1 MKRFKGPHNALL
13 YFGILAALYLI
24 LTLALPPSHMT
35 MNLYHL
41 SALQYRVLIFVV
53 LLPVIAIWLAAFYG
67 YWKIKEYASL
77 IEDTLEGPAYR
88 FIADGMMWL
97 AWGLPIPAIISAV
110 VSAIANNNPGFYE
123 ASVIITNYANLIVP
137 FIALHIL
144 SSGSRTLLERANL
157 RISIITTKLL
167 VLLFVILGSVYC
179 YYVFHDTSR
188 AHSVYFLPN
197 WLLLFTIVVPYLY
210 AWFMGLLAAYEI
222 NLISHHSGGLLYK
235 QALQHLARGL
245 TIIVASSIGLQY
257 LRSLLSPKGLSLGYI
272 LVVIY
277 ILLFIIGAG
286 YALMAYGAK
295 KLKRIEEV

>member
-1 MKRFKGPHNALL
+1 MKAIRRPHNALL
-13 YFGILAALYLI
+13 YFGIVAIAYLV
-24 LTLALPPSHMT
+24 LSLALPPNRMT
-35 MNLYHL
+35 VSLYHL
-41 SALQYRVLIFVV
+41 SALQYRVLIFIVV
-53 LLPVIAIWLAAFYG
+53 LPVMAIWLAAFYG

-77 IEDTLEGPAYR
+77 IEETAEGPAYR

-97 AWGLPIPAIISAV
+97 AWGLPIPGIINV
-110 VSAIANNNPGFYE
+110 IVNAIANNNPGFYD
-123 ASVIITNYANLIVP
+123 ASIIISNYANLIMP

-157 RISIITTKLL
+157 RISIITTKFL
-167 VLLFVILGSVYC
+167 VFGFVILGAIYC
-179 YYVFHDTSR
+179 YYVFHDGAR
-188 AHSVYFLPN
+188 AHTTYFLPN
-197 WLLLFTIVVPYLY
+197 WLILFTIVVPYLY

-222 NLISHHSGGLLYK
+222 NLISHHTGGLLYK

-272 LVVIY
+272 LIIVY
-277 ILLFIIGAG
+277 ILLFVIGVG